1 MIVQLNIT
9 NNLPVSIVVNS
20 ASATGQPLVPGQ
32 ILQATFSLQE
42 DENGVAELHLS
53 IDQR

>member
-53 IDQR
+53 IDRQ